1 MNRAIRALL
10 VPLALAACADAP
22 PAAPRDAAAPADR
35 ALDPFVAFPDVL
47 NACPALRV
55 EPAVLRVA
63 TGGAAAFR
71 VGDLGERVVLFR
83 ALPGDGGAPNTV
95 VTLGGNVVAGDLP
108 GRLEVVAEDGACGQ
122 RVQLA
127 VEVVG
132 PLAVAPSFA
141 RVRPGAVVRFEVRGA
156 LGDPRWAEV
165 SPVPASLGRLD
176 PTTGTFTAGVAE
188 GTARWLVRDD
198 LGGQERAVSVT
209 VSRDAAL
216 RTRAE
221 FLLVPV
227 GARVRVDVA
236 EGSSEVDA
244 ALRPG
249 GPGGALRR
257 IDGAL
262 WFDAEGATPGT
273 AMVSLTDRVTA
284 QTVTVRVVV
293 GERLRGSPV
302 VRGEPYAS
310 GALAWGDFNADGRS
324 DLAVAQPYTH
334 GAVAM
339 GGRLAVYLADASGA
353 LPAQASV
360 SADGARRND
369 LAPRIVLSGD
379 VNRDGVDDLVSASS
393 DADLNRINLGAV
405 EVRLGARGRGP
416 SRDPDQVLFGTVDN
430 ARFGASVALSDVTG
444 DERPEL
450 LVASPGARG
459 PALHPGPCA
468 PAGRLFVYLGTG
480 DTPRPFSA
488 APWQTLEL
496 LAPDESGRCHDGEVL
511 QPSPGMARFDVDG
524 DGLDDLVVGVSA
536 TVASDRVGF
545 GGRLLVYRSL
555 GRAMGF
561 EVRPSRVISLPD
573 RTDVGRFAEG
583 VERVETRAGPAL
595 MVRAP
600 GFRRD
605 PGSDALLP
613 QTRGAVYAFARGF
626 LPGVGS
632 PAAPR
637 FDTARLARARFV
649 AGADEFFGASAA
661 SGDVDGDGDA
671 DYLVGGWFP
680 YNPSPGTVW
689 MFRGPS
695 LAAALGG
702 ATLTAAWV
710 QRGDAQETLGSAVAV
725 DHGPGPARAVALGAS
740 ARTTAVGVNTGAVDV
755 LPAGPA
761 RDLPA
766 RWPERRAVAL
776 WQQAGDD
783 AFGTGVAIGNRG
795 TLFVG
800 APLASQ
806 RTDTTLRPRN
816 GGVWSFPPGQ
826 TTADAALRE
835 PRENAQTGGAVA
847 LLDFNG
853 DGRLDLAVG
862 DPSAS
867 AGGWDL
873 VRRGEVATPATDEC
887 FLRSPA
893 GARLDASA
901 PNRGV
906 VRIYTQ
912 QPNGAWVLRTLALGR
927 EPEPERGLRG
937 GFGGVL
943 ANAGDVNGDGRDDLA
958 VIHAVA
964 LGGGAEVVLGR
975 PDDAMGRAQ
984 VACGDPANAPWWPR
998 RAVGGFNSAA
1008 GLGDLDRDGCADVAV
1023 GMNGDSQSGVS
1034 LRFGFGPRC
1043 ADGHTSPFELGLV
1056 AEQRNL
1062 DDNRPGD
1069 LAARRNDDAD
1079 RLPLSGFGSL
1089 VAAPGDVHGDGVPD
1103 LLVRVS
1109 SWALGDF
1116 TDPAVEVISGA
1127 WLAGI
1132 CPQRRC
1138 PTGRTGAL
1146 WVDGDY
1152 RRVSLQNLDTP
1163 VRTVIRSPEAYDPG
1177 FGASLGGVDLDG
1189 DGVSDVVVGS
1199 PGSSL
1204 VTPFAGAV
1212 LGWRGG
1218 PRGALRGD
1226 PWMVAVGDAGHDA
1239 RFGASLA
1246 LASGAWIAV
1255 GAPEARAQGPGT
1267 GEAFRWAVPR

>member
-1 MNRAIRALL
+1 MTRGLCALL
-10 VPLALAACADAP
+10 APLALAACADVP
-22 PAAPRDAAAPADR
+22 PAAPRDAAPFDR
-35 ALDPFVAFPDVL
+35 ALEPFRPFPDVPG
-47 NACPALRV
+47 ACPPLRV

-63 TGGAAAFR
+63 TRGAAAFQ
-71 VGDLGERVVLFR
+71 VGDLGDRVVLFR

-95 VTLGGNVVAGDLP
+95 VTLGGNVVAGELP
-108 GRLEVVAEDGACGQ
+108 GRLEVVAEDGACDQ
-122 RVQLA
+122 RVRLA

-141 RVRPGAVVRFEVRGA
+141 RVRPGAAVRFEVRGA
-156 LGDPRWAEV
+156 LGEPRWSEV

-176 PTTGTFTAGVAE
+176 PATGTFTAGVAE

-209 VSRDAAL
+209 VSRDATL
-216 RTRAE
+216 RARAE
-221 FLLVPV
+221 LLLVPV

-244 ALRPG
+244 ALLPG

-257 IDGAL
+257 IEGAL
-262 WFDAEGATPGT
+262 WFDAEGAAPGSAT
-273 AMVSLTDRVTA
+273 VRLTDRVTA
-284 QTVTVRVVV
+284 QSVAVRVVV
-293 GERLRGSPV
+293 GERLRGDPV

-334 GAVAM
+334 GAAAF
-339 GGRLAVYLADASGA
+339 GGRLAVYLADATGA
-353 LPAQASV
+353 LAAQASV
-360 SADGARRND
+360 HADGARRSD
-369 LAPRIVLSGD
+369 LAPRLALSGD
-379 VNRDGVDDLVSASS
+379 VNRDGVDDLVTASS
-393 DADLNRINLGAV
+393 EADLNRLNLGAV
-405 EVRLGARGRGP
+405 EVRLGARGRGL
-416 SRDPDQVLFGTVDN
+416 SADPDQVLFGTVDN
-430 ARFGASVALSDVTG
+430 ARFGASVALTDVTG

-468 PAGRLFVYLGTG
+468 PPGRLFVYLGTG

-496 LAPDESGRCHDGEVL
+496 LAPDESGRCHDAEVL

-524 DGLDDLVVGVSA
+524 DGLDDLVVGAAA
-536 TVASDRVGF
+536 TLASDRVGF
-545 GGRLLVYRSL
+545 GGRLLVYRAL
-555 GRAMGF
+555 GRAAGF

-583 VERVETRAGPAL
+583 VDRVETRAGPAL
-595 MVRAP
+595 LVRAP

-605 PGSDALLP
+605 PVSDALLP

-626 LPGVGS
+626 LPGEGT
-632 PAAPR
+632 PASPR
-637 FDTARLARARFV
+637 FDTTRLARARFV

-661 SGDVDGDGDA
+661 PGDVDGDGAD

-702 ATLTAAWV
+702 TALTATWV
-710 QRGDAQETLGSAVAV
+710 QRGDAQETLGSALAV
-725 DHGPGPARAVALGAS
+725 DRGPGPAHAVAVGAS
-740 ARTTAVGVNTGAVDV
+740 ARSTAVGVNTGAVDV
-755 LPAGPA
+755 IPAGPA
-761 RDLPA
+761 RDLAA
-766 RWPERRAVAL
+766 RWSTRRAVAL
-776 WQQAGDD
+776 WQQGGED
-783 AFGTGVAIGNRG
+783 AFGAGLAIGNRG
-795 TLFVG
+795 GLFVG
-800 APLASQ
+800 APFASQ
-806 RTDTTLRPRN
+806 RVDATLRPRN

-826 TTADAALRE
+826 RTPDFALRE
-835 PRENAQTGGAVA
+835 AREGAQTGAALA

-862 DPSAS
+862 DPSAA
-867 AGGWDL
+867 AGGWDM
-873 VRRGEVATPATDEC
+873 VRRGEVVPPATDEC

-906 VRIYTQ
+906 VRIYAQ
-912 QPNGAWVLRTLALGR
+912 QADGAFALRVIALGR

-937 GFGGVL
+937 GFGGLL

-984 VACGDPANAPWWPR
+984 VACGDPAAAPWWPR
-998 RAVGGFNSAA
+998 RAVGGFSSAA

-1023 GMNGDSQSGVS
+1023 GVSGDSQAGVS
-1034 LRFGFGPRC
+1034 LRLGFGPRC
-1043 ADGHTSPFELGLV
+1043 AEGHSSPFEVGLV

-1079 RLPLSGFGSL
+1079 RLPLSGFGAL
-1089 VAAPGDVHGDGVPD
+1089 VAAPGDVDGDGVAD

-1138 PTGRTGAL
+1138 PAGRTGAL
-1146 WVDGDY
+1146 WVDGEY
-1152 RRVSLQNLDTP
+1152 RRVSLQNLDAP
-1163 VRTVIRSPEAYDPG
+1163 ARTVIRSPEAYDPG
-1177 FGASLGGVDLDG
+1177 FGASLGGIDLDG
-1189 DGVSDVVVGS
+1189 DGANEVIVGA

-1204 VTPFAGAV
+1204 VTPFAGVV

-1226 PWMVAVGDAGHDA
+1226 PWMIAVGDADHDA
-1239 RFGASLA
+1239 RFGATLSLA
-1246 LASGAWIAV
+1246 RGAWIAV